1 MGRCQEI
8 LPMQKILVV
17 DDDPANAIILVKLLQ
32 HCGYD
37 AKFELTGDAALKTA
51 AVWGPDIVFVDLA
64 MPGLNGYEIG
74 EQLKK
79 HRSNGRPRV
88 VCITGYARGQGHGD
102 DSIFDDY

>member
-1 MGRCQEI
+1 M
-8 LPMQKILVV
+8 PKILVV

-51 AVWGPDIVFVDLA
+51 AVFEPDIVFVDLA
-64 MPGLNGYEIG
+64 LPGLNGYEIA

-79 HRSNGRPRV
+79 HASSGRPKV
-88 VCITGYARGQGHGD
+88 ISLTGYARGQGHGD
-102 DSIFDDY
+102 DSIFDDYLL